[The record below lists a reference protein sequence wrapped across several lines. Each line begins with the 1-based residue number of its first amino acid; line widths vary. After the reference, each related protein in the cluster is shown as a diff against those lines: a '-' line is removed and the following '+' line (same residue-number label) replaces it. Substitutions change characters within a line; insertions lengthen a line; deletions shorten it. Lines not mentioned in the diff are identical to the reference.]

1 MTPKTLDKYIAALKK
16 KAAAEGWSEAEY
28 KKELNNY
35 YFDFADQY
43 NAGKITFAEMAAVQ
57 KKINNAEKSMALQG
71 KTAQTMKPDPGQQ
84 AADDTVLKLEKEL
97 KKVYGQASKEIQ
109 ADLDGYLKKFG
120 PEIKDLEMKF
130 IDGTITED
138 RLNESVFR
146 ILSAKMKV
154 TDWTV

>member
-57 KKINNAEKSMALQG
+57 KKINNAEKNMVLQG
-71 KTAQTMKPDPGQQ
+71 KKAQ
-84 AADDTVLKLEKEL
+84 AAVSAAPAVNTGMHSSSVIIDTTAASNTFVIKKLN
-97 KKVYGQASKEIQ
+97 G
-109 ADLDGYLKKFG
+109 
-120 PEIKDLEMKF
+120 
-130 IDGTITED
+130 
-138 RLNESVFR
+138 SVPSNRFPIR
-146 ILSAKMKV
+146 MSF
-154 TDWTV
+154 